1 MRNLLF
7 MLFLAILG
15 VTQEPASL
23 DSYVVRLGD
32 STTING
38 NFDDDS
44 ALRMNERFGTHYF
57 WFKRDGRAYVVSDAK
72 LIERAAAIIK
82 PQHDLGEKQGALGEK
97 QGALGEKQAALGM
110 KQAALGLRQASAAYD
125 ESLRDQ
131 LSREQ
136 EALSRQQEALSKQQ
150 EALGRQQEKLGA
162 EQERLSEQIT
172 EQLSDLADESIRTGA
187 ARKTTDR

>member
-23 DSYVVRLGD
+23 DSYVLRVGD

-38 NFDDDS
+38 NFDE
-44 ALRMNERFGTHYF
+44 AGTLRMQERFGSRYF
-57 WFKRDGRAYVVSDAK
+57 WFKRDGQAWVVSDPK
-72 LIERAAAIIK
+72 QIERAAAIVQ
-82 PQHDLGEKQGALGEK
+82 PQHDLGVKQGALGQK

-110 KQAALGLRQASAAYD
+110 KQAALGLRQAGAGS
-125 ESLRDQ
+125 ETLREQ

-136 EALSRQQEALSKQQ
+136 DALSRQQEALGAQQ
-150 EALGRQQEKLGA
+150 EALGREQEKLGA
-162 EQERLSEQIT
+162 AQERLSEQI
-172 EQLSDLADESIRTGA
+172 EQQLSDLADDCIRKGVA
-187 ARKTTDR
+187 KKD

>member
-23 DSYVVRLGD
+23 DSYVVHIGD

-38 NFDDDS
+38 DFDDDS
-44 ALRMNERFGTHYF
+44 ALRMKERFGTRYF
-57 WFKRDGRAYVVSDAK
+57 WFKRDGQAYVVSDAK
-72 LIERAAAIIK
+72 QIERAAAIIK
-82 PQHDLGEKQGALGEK
+82 PQHDLGMKQGALGEK

-110 KQAALGLRQASAAYD
+110 KQAAIGSRQANAWRD
-125 ESLRDQ
+125 ETLREE

-162 EQERLSEQIT
+162 EQERISEQIT
-172 EQLSDLADESIRTGA
+172 EQLSDLADDCIRTGA
-187 ARKTTDR
+187 AKKDR